1 MIVLNTKRSL
11 PNSKLFILLAIL
23 TLTTIHC
30 SSTFAQIP
38 DTNYIPTHKDVLKYL
53 YEQDVDCK
61 YLEKDTLKKAKEI
74 RLLNDVIDEQNE
86 TYKDC
91 NERIQIEKER
101 NSANNITIQSLKD
114 ANKKTSKRLIIVS
127 GIAIITN
134 VVKSFFIVKLAL
146 F

>member
-1 MIVLNTKRSL
+1 M
-11 PNSKLFILLAIL
+11 
-23 TLTTIHC
+23 IHC
-30 SSTFAQIP
+30 SSSFAQIP

-61 YLEKDTLKKAKEI
+61 FLEKDTLKKSKEI

-114 ANKKTSKRLIIVS
+114 SNKKTSKRLIIVS
-127 GIAIITN
+127 CIAIITN

>member
-1 MIVLNTKRSL
+1 MIR
-11 PNSKLFILLAIL
+11 
-23 TLTTIHC
+23 C
-30 SSTFAQIP
+30 SSSFAQVP

-61 YLEKDTLKKAKEI
+61 FLEKDTLKKSKEI

-91 NERIQIEKER
+91 NERIQIEKDR

-114 ANKKTSKRLIIVS
+114 TNKKTSKRLIIVS

-134 VVKSFFIVKLAL
+134 VVKSFIIAKLAL

>member
-1 MIVLNTKRSL
+1 MIR
-11 PNSKLFILLAIL
+11 
-23 TLTTIHC
+23 C
-30 SSTFAQIP
+30 STSYGQIA

-61 YLEKDTLKKAKEI
+61 FLEKDTLKKAKEI

-91 NERIQIEKER
+91 NERIQIEKDR
-101 NSANNITIQSLKD
+101 NKLNDITIKSIKD
-114 ANKKTSKRLIIVS
+114 TNKKTSKRLFIVS
-127 GIAIITN
+127 SIAIITN

-146 F
+146 L